1 MDVKNAIPVSAP
13 APSGS
18 RAVELSR
25 RTCRNR
31 VRRDSFC
38 SRERWSGA
46 VGRRVLTEGTS
57 TLYSRRLFNT
67 THTAATKLCPIKRSR
82 GRKHRSSSH
91 LLLEQQAARAQPPF
105 QKLSPQPT
113 LSSKTAP
120 RLPYPRPP
128 WLQQATCAS
137 HVQAHEKQKPT
148 NTRQTSSRHC
158 PDRVLGEE
166 KQGLRRGFVGVRVR
180 RRGRAGDAMM

>member
-1 MDVKNAIPVSAP
+1 MDVKNAIPVSAHG
-13 APSGS
+13 PSGS

-91 LLLEQQAARAQPPF
+91 LLLEQAAGAQPPF

-113 LSSKTAP
+113 
-120 RLPYPRPP
+120 
-128 WLQQATCAS
+128 Q
-137 HVQAHEKQKPT
+137 
-148 NTRQTSSRHC
+148 SSRRRHGYLVRGHLGYNRPHAHLTC
-158 PDRVLGEE
+158 RHTRSKSQRALDRHRHGSA
-166 KQGLRRGFVGVRVR
+166 QTAF
-180 RRGRAGDAMM
+180 